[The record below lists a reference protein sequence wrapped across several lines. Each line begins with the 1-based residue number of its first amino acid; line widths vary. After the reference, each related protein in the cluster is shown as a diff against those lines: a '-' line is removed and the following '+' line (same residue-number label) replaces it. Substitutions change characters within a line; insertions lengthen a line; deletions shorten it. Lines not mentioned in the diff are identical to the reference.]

1 MVFCILNRHGGSC
14 EIRTHGGVA
23 PSAVF
28 KALFYHLLQMVTKHC
43 NNLAVTFLEYTFCAR
58 LSKFVTIC
66 ARVSHQCPTEPLAGQ
81 LV

>member
-1 MVFCILNRHGGSC
+1 AFELGDGGRG

-23 PSAVF
+23 TSAVF
-28 KALFYHLLQMVTKHC
+28 KALFHHLLQLVTKHRDT
-43 NNLAVTFLEYTFCAR
+43 LTVIFLDYAFCAR

-66 ARVSHQCPTEPLAGQ
+66 ARVSHQCPIEPLAGQ